1 MRATEA
7 LDLLKIIEVIGRNVD
22 SPILLKGDMNGVQE
36 VWCYDSAPVVTPFW
50 PWIGKQ
56 EIKCFHR
63 SSGQQITHCVEALY
77 LQKPHIIQAGGFAR
91 SAADSTEQAF
101 DPEKVFARHAL
112 RQRAKERTIAAT
124 KIHVQRCFAPEYL
137 FQVEPIRQRLR

>member
-56 EIKCFHR
+56 EIKCFDR
-63 SSGQQITHCVEALY
+63 SSVRSRESFCTACAA
-77 LQKPHIIQAGGFAR
+77 PAR
-91 SAADSTEQAF
+91 KGTNHRRNQDPRATVLCARMSFPGRADSS
-101 DPEKVFARHAL
+101 
-112 RQRAKERTIAAT
+112 
-124 KIHVQRCFAPEYL
+124 
-137 FQVEPIRQRLR
+137 